1 MSQGD
6 DFKDIFKDGF
16 LSDAALSKA
25 EEIASGLRGLSTTK
39 MRQYFDDLKGLRRI
53 IESGATAA
61 QIKVKLHL
69 IKSRAHY
76 DIKRIVKKQE
86 KAMSELKDLLVAGID
101 IILKSSDVLQSTKD
115 FSTFFENLYGYFYAQ
130 ATKKEEE

>member
-6 DFKDIFKDGF
+6 DFKNIFKAGF
-16 LSDAALSKA
+16 LNDVTLNKA
-25 EEIASGLRGLSTTK
+25 EEIARLLKGLSTTK
-39 MRQYFDDLKGLRRI
+39 MRQYFDDLKGLKRI

-76 DIKRIVKKQE
+76 DIKRIGKKQE
-86 KAMSELKDLLVAGID
+86 EAMSKLKDLLVAGID

-130 ATKKEEE
+130 APKKEEE